1 MTDNEES
8 INKNE
13 DLEGHFQN
21 LESNDNFIENSI
33 LKNPEELSNL
43 SNFEDV
49 VEEKIQEEEE
59 INVENK
65 ESIFNIETYQETKD
79 PLENLSNASSTSVRD
94 NIDKGFNTDSHI
106 KKEESKLLPYI
117 YDSSMEITERSSFGY
132 IVFVIQAL
140 ETILLTKEAKKNAQL
155 KDSVFKALDTIKT
168 DASPSPYV
176 ILKPLKYACET
187 LSSQCTIPAL
197 DCLSKLV
204 SYSFFVDPLPS
215 IQQPYNDTKPA
226 QETTTSTVPIME
238 QVIDTICNCFQGDIT
253 DSRVQLQ
260 TVKALLAAVL
270 NENPKTIIHQNTLL
284 KAVRQTYN
292 IFLLSKNTSN
302 QIIIQGILT
311 QMVHTIFGRIKT
323 KFMEDSTNKNTNPSN
338 TMSLPLPF
346 SEEKDESSQLNFNI
360 DSETYYSTIEE
371 FNINTIQ
378 EKLTNLEVTCALKK
392 NILDSFEDSKSSQN
406 SDDLN
411 VKESQKI
418 DESQLFIRDAFILFR
433 ILCKL
438 SIKLSPY
445 ENVTDLKSHSMK
457 SKLLSLHLIYSILNN
472 YMEIFTSKNIKICLF
487 SSSITFM
494 DAIKEHLCLTL
505 TRNFISPVQ
514 QVFNISCEIFWK
526 MIGSMRMLLKVEI
539 AVFLKEI
546 FLPIL
551 EMRNSTYQQKQI
563 LLEILQRISNDP
575 KVLVEVYLNY
585 DCDRSAIINIL
596 SKVATSSLQT
606 NQYQQHTMKV
616 SNKSSITSPSL
627 PLSPSLSILVH
638 PSNSENNLITM
649 EYNLK
654 LNSLKCIVSI
664 LQSFVSWSQEG
675 VKTATT
681 EFKELPQNENDNNL
695 NERVNDSK
703 RLFTSGSSSLDS
715 TDQSNK
721 LKNNVL
727 DDPEIF
733 EALKHRKNILSEC
746 IKKFNS
752 KPQKGIEALYNHK
765 FIKSLSPGDIAA
777 FLYET
782 ENLNKTMLG
791 EYLGEGNIENISI
804 MHSFVD
810 LMDFSR
816 MSFVDALRKFLQS
829 FRLPGEAQKIDRYML
844 KFAERYVNCNPG
856 AFTNADT
863 AYILAYSVIILNTDL
878 HNPHIKKRM
887 SLNDFIK
894 NTGKINDGESLPE
907 KYLTE
912 IYEEIS
918 NNEIVLKDEQDAALM
933 SGLAHSSHGLA
944 PNLSNILGIIGR
956 NIQRETY
963 MTASEEMANKT
974 ETLFKNILKAQKKG
988 LLKPAS
994 IYYSASH
1001 FEHVGPMF
1009 EIAWIPILASISD
1022 LLQSQDDSTI
1032 VSLCLE
1038 AFKLSIQISCLFDLK
1053 FAKNAFIS
1061 TLTKFTNLGNL
1072 NEMKIKNVN
1081 GIKALLEIALSEGN
1095 SLNES
1100 WKDVLTCVSQLERF
1114 QLINSGV
1121 DELFIPD
1128 VGNAKIKMQNSINGS
1143 QKNQTFQLGRSS
1155 LRLKL
1160 NSQITY
1166 NKAVAEEAGSREVT
1180 HLVDKIFTQSAHLS
1194 GDAIIDFVRA
1204 LSEVSWEE
1212 IQSSGS
1218 SENPRMFSLQKLV
1231 EISYYNMARIRME
1244 WSNLWIILGKHFN
1257 KVGCLHNIVVV
1268 FFALDSL
1275 RQLAMRFFDTKELSY
1290 FKFQKDFLKPFQHI
1304 LTHNPTEKVKE
1315 MVLICLQQM
1324 IQARANDIRSG
1335 WRTMF
1340 SVFQF
1345 AAREEYENI
1354 VNFSF
1359 VIVKQLSKENLDIIV
1374 SQNSFADLIICLT
1387 EFSKNDKY
1395 QAISLESMKLLKS
1408 IIDKVLEYQE
1418 LPLTDKSQEKNI
1430 DDDSMIKYW
1439 FPVLFGFYDIL
1450 MTGEDLETRSRALN
1464 YLFNILILYG
1474 INYTPSFW
1482 DTVCRQLLF
1491 PIFTILKSQSETF
1504 KNNAQEHLSSWISN
1518 IMVQTLLNVVELLDK
1533 YFDIFEKMLDG
1544 FFEFFVT
1551 CVCQENDVLAKTS
1564 INCFQQ
1570 LILQKVDVLKNDH
1583 WYQIVNVFETLFETT
1598 TPHQLLECISVNN
1611 EPENIDNSEIN
1622 SNKTETSTETQKF
1635 SNISLNNLFSL
1646 TRQSYI
1652 SEAFNEDH
1660 ISESYQP
1667 SISLKK
1673 RSKNLILKCVIQL
1686 FLIDSL
1692 GEILKNDNIFSRIP
1706 LKELLRIIDILE
1718 NSWNFARQF
1727 NSDKQLRINLWK
1739 NGFMKNLPN
1748 LLRQETNSVSIC
1760 FTNLFKMYFNSFN
1773 ESVDKDIIRERLIMI
1788 FKKVL
1793 AVYCSLDTESQLR
1806 NIQAWRPIIIENL
1819 NAFIKFENADFV
1831 KYIGDFYQFGLDILG
1846 KDDIDCNIRISL
1858 KELFEKIRDVLITN
1872 R

>member
-1 MTDNEES
+1 MTDNEEN
-8 INKNE
+8 IDVDI
-13 DLEGHFQN
+13 DLEEHFQN
-21 LESNDNFIENSI
+21 LLKSNEFIEDNILESSKQLDNLNS
-33 LKNPEELSNL
+33 S
-43 SNFEDV
+43 EDV
-49 VEEKIQEEEE
+49 EKELQERLQKNILDRSEESHFNHLETYEET
-59 INVENK
+59 IK
-65 ESIFNIETYQETKD
+65 ESPGNSSNISD
-79 PLENLSNASSTSVRD
+79 IGRSSM
-94 NIDKGFNTDSHI
+94 DKEFDIISHI
-106 KKEESKLLPYI
+106 KERSKSFPYI
-117 YDSSMEITERSSFGY
+117 YNSSMEISQKSGFGY

-140 ETILLTKEAKKNAQL
+140 EIILATKEAKKNGQL
-155 KDSVFKALDTIKT
+155 KDIVSKTLDAIKT
-168 DASPSPYV
+168 NASPSPST
-176 ILKPLKYACET
+176 ILKPLQCACST
-187 LSSQCTIPAL
+187 FSSQCTIPAL
-197 DCLSKLV
+197 DCLSKLL
-204 SYSFFVDPLPS
+204 SYSFFVDPSPS
-215 IQQPYNDTKPA
+215 IQPYDDTNSE
-226 QETTTSTVPIME
+226 QEATKSTIPIME

-253 DSRVQLQ
+253 DPHVQLQ

-284 KAVRQTYN
+284 KAIRQTYN
-292 IFLLSKNTSN
+292 IFLLSKDTSN

-311 QMVHTIFGRIKT
+311 QMVHTIFGRVKIR
-323 KFMEDSTNKNTNPSN
+323 FVENSKNNSFSETISSPFS
-338 TMSLPLPF
+338 F
-346 SEEKDESSQLNFNI
+346 SEEKNKSSQLNI
-360 DSETYYSTIEE
+360 DVIDYETHHSTIETL
-371 FNINTIQ
+371 NIDVIQ
-378 EKLTNLEVTCALKK
+378 KKLTNLKTDSSEK
-392 NILDSFEDSKSSQN
+392 NIFNSFEGLKSPQN
-406 SDDLN
+406 PCDLN
-411 VKESQKI
+411 KKEQQML
-418 DESQLFIRDAFILFR
+418 DENQLFIRDAFILFR

-438 SIKLSPY
+438 SVKQSPY
-445 ENVTDLKSHSMK
+445 ENITDLRSHSMR
-457 SKLLSLHLIYSILNN
+457 SKLLSLHLIYSILNS
-472 YMEIFTSKNIKICLF
+472 YMEIFTSKNIKIYIF
-487 SSSITFM
+487 STSIAFTE
-494 DAIKEHLCLTL
+494 AIKEYLCLTL
-505 TRNFISPVQ
+505 TRNFVSPVQ

-526 MIGSMRMLLKVEI
+526 MIGSMRMMLKVEI
-539 AVFLKEI
+539 EVFLKEI

-551 EMRNSTYQQKQI
+551 EMRNSTYQQKQT

-585 DCDRSAIINIL
+585 DCDRAAIINIL

-606 NQYQQHTMKV
+606 NQYQQHAVKV
-616 SNKSSITSPSL
+616 SNKSSINSPLPISPLPILTTSEHL
-627 PLSPSLSILVH
+627 
-638 PSNSENNLITM
+638 ENNLITM

-654 LNSLKCIVSI
+654 LKSLRCIVSI
-664 LQSFVSWSQEG
+664 LQSLISWSQEG

-681 EFKELPQNENDNNL
+681 EFKELPLNESNNNS
-695 NERVNDSK
+695 NERVYDFRRSLTIGPIVSDSI
-703 RLFTSGSSSLDS
+703 DY
-715 TDQSNK
+715 SNK
-721 LKNNVL
+721 LKSNTL

-733 EALKHRKNILSEC
+733 EALKHRKNILFEC

-752 KPQKGIEALYNHK
+752 KPQKGIEALYEHK
-765 FIKSLSPGDIAA
+765 FIKSLSPNDIAA

-782 ENLNKTMLG
+782 EGLNKTVLG
-791 EYLGEGNIENISI
+791 EYLGEGDTENISI

-816 MSFVDALRKFLQS
+816 MSFVDALRKFLQF

-844 KFAERYVNCNPG
+844 KFAEHYINCNPG
-856 AFTNADT
+856 AFANADT

-894 NTGKINDGESLPE
+894 NTGKINDEESLSE

-912 IYEEIS
+912 IYEEILS
-918 NNEIVLKDEQDAALM
+918 NEIVLKDEQDAALI
-933 SGLAHSSHGLA
+933 SGLAHSSYGFA
-944 PNLSNILGIIGR
+944 SNISNILGIIGR

-974 ETLFKNILKAQKKG
+974 ETLFKNILKAQKEG
-988 LLKPAS
+988 LLKPTS

-1022 LLQSQDDSTI
+1022 LLQSQDDSSI

-1038 AFKLSIQISCLFDLK
+1038 AFKLAIQISCLFDLK

-1081 GIKALLEIALSEGN
+1081 SIKALLEIALSEGN
-1095 SLNES
+1095 SLNEL
-1100 WKDVLTCVSQLERF
+1100 WKDVLICVSQLERF

-1121 DELFIPD
+1121 DEFFIPD
-1128 VGNAKIKMQNSINGS
+1128 IGNAKIKTQTSPNGS
-1143 QKNQTFQLGRSS
+1143 QRNQSFQLGRSS

-1194 GDAIIDFVRA
+1194 GNAIIDFVRA

-1218 SENPRMFSLQKLV
+1218 SESPR
-1231 EISYYNMARIRME
+1231 IIRME

-1257 KVGCLHNIVVV
+1257 KVGCLQNTVVV

-1275 RQLAMRFFDTKELSY
+1275 RQLAMRFFNTKELSY
-1290 FKFQKDFLKPFQHI
+1290 FKFQKDFLKPFQYI
-1304 LTHNPTEKVKE
+1304 LVNNPIEKVKE

-1340 SVFQF
+1340 TVFQF
-1345 AAREEYENI
+1345 AAREEHENI

-1359 VIVKQLSKENLDIIV
+1359 DIVKQLSKENLDIIV

-1395 QAISLESMKLLKS
+1395 QTISLESMKLLKS

-1418 LPLTDKSQEKNI
+1418 SPLMDKNQEKSL

-1450 MTGEDLETRSRALN
+1450 VTGEDLETRSRALN

-1474 INYTPSFW
+1474 TNYTSTFW

-1491 PIFTILKSQSETF
+1491 PIFIILKSQSETF
-1504 KNNAQEHLSSWISN
+1504 KVNAQEHLNSWISN
-1518 IMVQTLLNVVELLDK
+1518 IMIQSLLNIVELLDK
-1533 YFDIFEKMLDG
+1533 YFDILEKMLDV
-1544 FFEFFVT
+1544 FLEFLVT
-1551 CVCQENDVLAKTS
+1551 CTCQENDILAKTS
-1564 INCFQQ
+1564 ISCFQQ
-1570 LILQKVDVLKNDH
+1570 LVLRKVDALKDNH
-1583 WYQIVNVFETLFETT
+1583 WCQIVNTFEILFETT
-1598 TPHQLLECISVNN
+1598 TAHELFKFTPTDELESINN
-1611 EPENIDNSEIN
+1611 IEID
-1622 SNKTETSTETQKF
+1622 SNKIETSIETQKL
-1635 SNISLNNLFSL
+1635 SNISLNNLFSPI
-1646 TRQSYI
+1646 RQLQM
-1652 SEAFNEDH
+1652 FDTLNENNIIEPH
-1660 ISESYQP
+1660 QL
-1667 SISLKK
+1667 SIPQRKK
-1673 RSKNLILKCVIQL
+1673 SRSLILKCIIQL

-1692 GEILKNDNIFSRIP
+1692 GEIFKNNDVFLKIP
-1706 LKELLRIIDILE
+1706 LKELLRIINILE

-1748 LLRQETNSVSIC
+1748 LLRQETNSVSVC
-1760 FTNLFKMYFNSFN
+1760 FTSLFKIYFDTSDKI
-1773 ESVDKDIIRERLIMI
+1773 VDKDVVRKRLIMI

-1793 AVYCSLDTESQLR
+1793 VVYCSLDIESQLR
-1806 NIQAWRPIIIENL
+1806 NIQAWKHVIVESL
-1819 NAFIKFENADFV
+1819 NAFMKFEDVDFV
-1831 KYIGDFYQFGLDILG
+1831 EYIKEFYEFGLNILGRDGIDSEIRIVLRELFKKIGDIL
-1846 KDDIDCNIRISL
+1846 L
-1858 KELFEKIRDVLITN
+1858 KNKEQ
-1872 R
+1872 

>member
-1 MTDNEES
+1 MTDNEENTNTG
-8 INKNE
+8 IYLKE
-13 DLEGHFQN
+13 HFQI
-21 LESNDNFIENSI
+21 LKSNKFIEDNILENSKQLDNSNNLKYTEENSEEIFQENI
-33 LKNPEELSNL
+33 LYEKEGSRFNHLETYEETTKELSGN
-43 SNFEDV
+43 S
-49 VEEKIQEEEE
+49 
-59 INVENK
+59 
-65 ESIFNIETYQETKD
+65 
-79 PLENLSNASSTSVRD
+79 SNASDIARGTT
-94 NIDKGFNTDSHI
+94 DKDLDVMNHVKDERFKYSSHI
-106 KKEESKLLPYI
+106 YN
-117 YDSSMEITERSSFGY
+117 SMEINEKSGFGY

-140 ETILLTKEAKKNAQL
+140 EIILTTKEAKKNGQL
-155 KDSVFKALDTIKT
+155 KDIVSKTLDIIKT
-168 DASPSPYV
+168 NPFPSPST
-176 ILKPLKYACET
+176 ILKPLKFACAT
-187 LSSQCTIPAL
+187 FSSQCTISAL
-197 DCLSKLV
+197 DCLSKLL

-215 IQQPYNDTKPA
+215 IQQSCDDIKSV
-226 QETTTSTVPIME
+226 QETVSTVPIME

-253 DSRVQLQ
+253 DSHVQLQ

-284 KAVRQTYN
+284 KAIRQTYN

-311 QMVHTIFGRIKT
+311 QMVHTIFGRVKIR
-323 KFMEDSTNKNTNPSN
+323 FIENLENENNSLPDSI
-338 TMSLPLPF
+338 SLPLSFPEERNKS
-346 SEEKDESSQLNFNI
+346 SELNIDII
-360 DSETYYSTIEE
+360 DSETRDSVTETL
-371 FNINTIQ
+371 NIDIIQ
-378 EKLTNLEVTCALKK
+378 EKLTNFKSDSSEKSIF
-392 NILDSFEDSKSSQN
+392 NSFEGFKSPQN
-406 SDDLN
+406 LYDFN
-411 VKESQKI
+411 KKEKHEF
-418 DESQLFIRDAFILFR
+418 DENQLFIRDAFILFR
-433 ILCKL
+433 VLCKL
-438 SIKLSPY
+438 SVKQPPH
-445 ENVTDLKSHSMK
+445 ENITDLRSHSMR
-457 SKLLSLHLIYSILNN
+457 SKLLSLHLIYSILSN
-472 YMEIFTSKNIKICLF
+472 YMEIFTSKNIEIYIF
-487 SSSITFM
+487 STSVTFIE
-494 DAIKEHLCLTL
+494 AVKEYLCLTL
-505 TRNFISPVQ
+505 TRNFVSPVQ

-526 MIGSMRMLLKVEI
+526 MIGSMRMMLKVEI
-539 AVFLKEI
+539 EVFLKEI

-551 EMRNSTYQQKQI
+551 EMRNSTYQQKQT

-575 KVLVEVYLNY
+575 KALVEVYLNY
-585 DCDRSAIINIL
+585 DCDRSALDNIYEKKIL
-596 SKVATSSLQT
+596 ATSPLQT
-606 NQYQQHTMKV
+606 NQYQQHAMKV
-616 SNKSSITSPSL
+616 SNKSSINSSL
-627 PLSPSLSILVH
+627 PMSPLPILTTPGH
-638 PSNSENNLITM
+638 LENNLITM

-654 LNSLKCIVSI
+654 LNSLKCIVSV
-664 LQSFVSWSQEG
+664 LQSLVSWSQEG

-681 EFKELPQNENDNNL
+681 EFKELPLNENNF
-695 NERVNDSK
+695 NERTQDSK
-703 RLFTSGSSSLDS
+703 RSLITGSTTLDS
-715 TDQSNK
+715 VDHSNK
-721 LKNNVL
+721 LKNNIL

-733 EALKHRKNILSEC
+733 EALKHRKNILSKC
-746 IKKFNS
+746 IKEFNS
-752 KPQKGIEALYNHK
+752 KPKKGIEALYEHK
-765 FIKSLSPGDIAA
+765 FIKSLSPNNIAA

-782 ENLNKTMLG
+782 EGLNKTVLG
-791 EYLGEGNIENISI
+791 EYLGEGDTENISI

-816 MSFVDALRKFLQS
+816 MSFVDALRKFLQF

-844 KFAERYVNCNPG
+844 KFAERYINCNPG
-856 AFTNADT
+856 VFANADT
-863 AYILAYSVIILNTDL
+863 VYILAYSVIILNTDL

-894 NTGKINDGESLPE
+894 NTGKINDEESLSE

-933 SGLAHSSHGLA
+933 SGLAHSSHGFA
-944 PNLSNILGIIGR
+944 PNISNILGIIGR

-974 ETLFKNILKAQKKG
+974 ETLFKNILKSQKKG
-988 LLKPAS
+988 PLKPTS

-1009 EIAWIPILASISD
+1009 EVAWIPILASISD
-1022 LLQSQDDSTI
+1022 LLQSQDDSII

-1038 AFKLSIQISCLFDLK
+1038 AFKLAIQISCLFDLK
-1053 FAKNAFIS
+1053 FVKNAFIS

-1072 NEMKIKNVN
+1072 NEMKIKNVDS
-1081 GIKALLEIALSEGN
+1081 IKALLEIALSEGN

-1100 WKDVLTCVSQLERF
+1100 WKDVLICVSQLERF

-1121 DELFIPD
+1121 DEFFIPD
-1128 VGNAKIKMQNSINGS
+1128 IGNAKIKTQISPAGY
-1143 QKNQTFQLGRSS
+1143 QRNQSFQLGRSS

-1166 NKAVAEEAGSREVT
+1166 NKAVADEVGSREVT

-1194 GDAIIDFVRA
+1194 GNAIIDFVRA

-1257 KVGCLHNIVVV
+1257 KVGCLQNIVVV

-1290 FKFQKDFLKPFQHI
+1290 FKFQKDFLKPFQYI
-1304 LTHNPTEKVKE
+1304 LVNNPIEKVKE

-1340 SVFQF
+1340 TVFQF

-1359 VIVKQLSKENLDIIV
+1359 NIVKQLSKENLDIIV

-1395 QAISLESMKLLKS
+1395 QAISIESMKLLKS

-1418 LPLTDKSQEKNI
+1418 SPLIYKNQEKSL

-1464 YLFNILILYG
+1464 YLFSILILYG
-1474 INYTPSFW
+1474 TNYTPTFW

-1491 PIFTILKSQSETF
+1491 PIFVILKSHSDTF
-1504 KNNAQEHLSSWISN
+1504 KANAQEYLNSWISN
-1518 IMVQTLLNVVELLDK
+1518 IMVQSLLNIVELLDK
-1533 YFDIFEKMLDG
+1533 YFGILEKMLDV
-1544 FFEFFVT
+1544 FFEFLVT
-1551 CVCQENDVLAKTS
+1551 CTCQENDVLAKTS

-1570 LILQKVDVLKNDH
+1570 LILRKVDVLKDNH
-1583 WYQIVNVFETLFETT
+1583 WCQIIDTFKILFETT
-1598 TPHQLLECISVNN
+1598 TAHELFECIPTTKEV
-1611 EPENIDNSEIN
+1611 ENINNVEID
-1622 SNKTETSTETQKF
+1622 SNKIETLIETQKL
-1635 SNISLNNLFSL
+1635 SNISLNNLFSPI
-1646 TRQSYI
+1646 RQLQI
-1652 SEAFNEDH
+1652 SDAFNENN
-1660 ISESYQP
+1660 IIEPYQL
-1667 SISLKK
+1667 SISQRKK
-1673 RSKNLILKCVIQL
+1673 SRSLILKCIIQL
-1686 FLIDSL
+1686 SLIDSL
-1692 GEILKNDNIFSRIP
+1692 GEILKNDDVILRIP
-1706 LKELLRIIDILE
+1706 LNELLRIIDILE

-1760 FTNLFKMYFNSFN
+1760 FTNLFKIYFNTFN
-1773 ESVDKDIIRERLIMI
+1773 KPVDKDIIRERLIMI
-1788 FKKVL
+1788 FKKVVI
-1793 AVYCSLDTESQLR
+1793 VYCSLDIESQLR
-1806 NIQAWRPIIIENL
+1806 NIQAWKHVIVESL
-1819 NAFIKFENADFV
+1819 NSFMKFEDVDFV
-1831 KYIGDFYQFGLDILG
+1831 EYIKEFYDFGLNILG
-1846 KDDIDCNIRISL
+1846 RDGIDCEIRIVL
-1858 KELFEKIRDVLITN
+1858 KELFKKIGNILIKN
-1872 R
+1872 KE